1 MTDSSQPPAPDRPE
15 EADSGQA
22 DTAQA
27 DTDQAASDRRTV
39 IVGRTTPRSQE
50 LRVSADEAVNPF
62 PGPWKVKALVQD
74 READSLPQLQAEPPE
89 LSVVQGEQSQAAAA
103 EAPDAE
109 APDAESLEAEA
120 PQGERG
126 NDDRSSGGDSPQL
139 RLL

>member
-1 MTDSSQPPAPDRPE
+1 MSDSSQLPPTERAG
-15 EADSGQA
+15 EADA
-22 DTAQA
+22 
-27 DTDQAASDRRTV
+27 DQAASDRRTV

-50 LRVSADEAVNPF
+50 LRVSADETVNPF

-74 READSLPQLQAEPPE
+74 READSLPQLQADPPE
-89 LSVVQGEQSQAAAA
+89 LSVVQGEQASAAAA

-109 APDAESLEAEA
+109 ALDAESLEAEA
-120 PQGERG
+120 PEGEQG